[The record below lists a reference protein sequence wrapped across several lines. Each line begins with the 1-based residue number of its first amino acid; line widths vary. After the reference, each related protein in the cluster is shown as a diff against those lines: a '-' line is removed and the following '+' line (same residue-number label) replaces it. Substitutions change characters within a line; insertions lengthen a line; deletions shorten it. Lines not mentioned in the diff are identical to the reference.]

1 MSEVLAAQYGDENLE
16 TQLAEVDADFATSAN
31 LMQDA
36 IAPLWDL
43 NDLLDKYGAFPLTPG
58 IVAREKA
65 AIVKNGLKGKG
76 WKRVLVNLSP
86 LSKDFSYPP

>member
-43 NDLLDKYGAFPLTPG
+43 NDLLDK
-58 IVAREKA
+58 
-65 AIVKNGLKGKG
+65 
-76 WKRVLVNLSP
+76 
-86 LSKDFSYPP
+86 